1 MNNNNLSVVLV
12 LEDEPSHIE
21 AIRRAFENNSTFEI
35 HFAASLS
42 EGIAS
47 LSSLKPDI
55 VLADLNLPDGQSI
68 AYFEKHLSDIQIP
81 FIIMTSYGNE
91 QSAVRT
97 MKAGALNY
105 IVKSPDSLVQLP
117 YILEKSLRE
126 WDNLNARKKMEE
138 ELKASR
144 ENFESLFN
152 TISEYLFI
160 LDFQGKIIECN
171 SIVEEKTGRSRK
183 EILGTPLKALHPE
196 SVHEE
201 IDKILPEI
209 LENNK
214 DSYSL
219 PIKTAAGELIPVETK
234 ISRGQWDGK
243 PVLFAISR
251 DISGRLKIEQEN
263 MAMERKLL
271 NSQKLESLGVLAG
284 GIAHDFNNLL
294 TAIIGNLEL
303 IQMQGLNA
311 PLAQDMIG
319 QAIQAGRRAS
329 DLTRQMLAYSGK
341 GRFIIRPIDIN
352 YLIKGLSELVKS
364 SISKNVVLHLNLP
377 VNIPPIMADS
387 SQIEQIIM
395 NLLINASEAIGDKT
409 GIINLMTG
417 VEEFSKEKL
426 DKSRVQEKLP
436 PGKYL
441 YLNIS
446 DSGCGMKPETLDKIF
461 DPFYS
466 TKFTGRGL
474 GMSAVM
480 GIVKAHKGAIFIE
493 SEDGKGTDIKVL
505 FPIFAPEKISVK
517 SSEQPLYNGA
527 GQSLN
532 DSKGT
537 LLIADDE
544 MPVRN
549 LCKNMLEY
557 MGYNLCLACDGIE
570 AVELFK
576 MHQKNLK
583 CALLDLNMPNLDG
596 LGAFSE
602 LRKLQPDLK
611 IILMSGYHE
620 DEIIRNFSGKR
631 FSGFLRKP
639 FDMNQLKSELE
650 RLLKA

>member
-1 MNNNNLSVVLV
+1 MNNNHPSVVLI

-35 HFAASLS
+35 HFVASLS
-42 EGIAS
+42 EGIKS
-47 LSSLKPDI
+47 ISSLNPDI
-55 VLADLNLPDGQSI
+55 ILADLNLPDGQSI
-68 AYFEKHLSDIQIP
+68 SYLEKHFSDIPVP

-91 QSAVRT
+91 VSAVRT

-105 IVKSPDSLVQLP
+105 IVKSPDTFVQLP
-117 YILEKSLRE
+117 FILERSLRE
-126 WDNLNARKKMEE
+126 WDNLNARRKAEE

-160 LDFQGKIIECN
+160 IDLKGNIIECN
-171 SIVEEKTGRSRK
+171 SIVEKKMGRSRK
-183 EILGTPLKALHPE
+183 EILDTPLKTLHPE
-196 SVHEE
+196 SLQEE
-201 IDKILPEI
+201 MDKVLHEI
-209 LENNK
+209 LENGK
-214 DSYSL
+214 DWYSL
-219 PIKTAAGELIPVETK
+219 PIKTASEELIPVETK
-234 ISRGQWDGK
+234 ITKGEWYGK

-251 DISGRLKIEQEN
+251 DISARLKIEQEK
-263 MAMERKLL
+263 MEMERKLL
-271 NSQKLESLGVLAG
+271 HSQKLESLGVLAG

-311 PLAQDMIG
+311 PLAKDMMD

-341 GRFIIRPIDIN
+341 GRFIIRPVDIN
-352 YLIKGLSELVKS
+352 YLIRGISELLKS
-364 SISKNVVLHLNLP
+364 SINKNAVLHLNLP
-377 VNIPPIMADS
+377 INIPPVMADS

-395 NLLINASEAIGDKT
+395 NLIINASEAIGDKT
-409 GIINLMTG
+409 GIINLTTG
-417 VEEFSKEKL
+417 VEEFSAETL
-426 DKSRVQEKLP
+426 NKSRIQEKLT

-441 YLNIS
+441 CLKVT
-446 DSGCGMKPETLDKIF
+446 DSGCGMTPETLDKLF

-474 GMSAVM
+474 GMAAVM
-480 GIVKAHKGAIFIE
+480 GIMKSHKGAIFVE
-493 SEDGKGTDIKVL
+493 SEYGKGTEIKIL
-505 FPIFAPEKISVK
+505 FPIFAAEKISVK
-517 SSEQPLYNGA
+517 ASESAQSMEARQPASN
-527 GQSLN
+527 SR
-532 DSKGT
+532 GT

-544 MPVRN
+544 LPVRN

-557 MGYNLCLACDGIE
+557 MGYNLCLACDGVE

-576 MHQKNLK
+576 MHQKTLK
-583 CALLDLNMPNLDG
+583 CVLLDLNMPNLDG
-596 LGAFSE
+596 MSAFSE
-602 LRKLQPDLK
+602 MRKIQPDVK

-620 DEIIRNFSGKR
+620 EEVIQKFSDKR

-639 FDMNQLKSELE
+639 FDMNQLKTELE
-650 RLLKA
+650 RVIKG